1 MTDIKQLPENLKELE
16 QKAAFKSVYK
26 KHTVEQLQELLIE
39 AGTDYLSDDN
49 KAALVWRYM
58 DAKGM
63 DFDNQANDKPAQA
76 EPATTTT
83 EEIKDDAGNAQET
96 PKTDVSNDGNGNDGQ
111 ERSADAKTTT
121 ATTTADVKDDQPAS
135 TQTQETTDHAQTDT
149 PVSTD
154 DNSLSTIDSGSEEQP
169 SANAGRDN
177 QGGANKKRLN
187 PSNEQQPPADIEAE
201 AETNYIEVTNNGAY
215 NFYETATG
223 TMVKARQATKI
234 YTTATIDKAH
244 ILRNIDQYNQT
255 RGKTLSVHK

>member
-16 QKAAFKSVYK
+16 QNAAFKSVYK

-39 AGTDYLSDDN
+39 AETDYLSDDN
-49 KAALVWRYM
+49 KAALTWRYM

-63 DFDNQANDKPAQA
+63 SFDEAINDKPAQA
-76 EPATTTT
+76 EPTTPTT
-83 EEIKDDAGNAQET
+83 EETKDDAGSTQET
-96 PKTDVSNDGNGNDGQ
+96 PKTDVGNDGNGDDGQ
-111 ERSADAKTTT
+111 ERSADATTTT
-121 ATTTADVKDDQPAS
+121 APTNDQVKDDQPAS
-135 TQTQETTDHAQTDT
+135 TQTQEATDHAQTDT
-149 PVSTD
+149 PVSTNG
-154 DNSLSTIDSGSEEQP
+154 NSLPTIDSGSEERS
-169 SANAGRDN
+169 SASTRRDR
-177 QGGANKKRLN
+177 QGGANKKHLN

-255 RGKTLSVHK
+255 RGKTLNVHN

>member
-16 QKAAFKSVYK
+16 QNAAFKSVYK

-39 AGTDYLSDDN
+39 AETDYLSDDN
-49 KAALVWRYM
+49 KAALTWRYM

-83 EEIKDDAGNAQET
+83 EETKDDAGNAQET
-96 PKTDVSNDGNGNDGQ
+96 PKTDVSNDGNGDDGQ
-111 ERSADAKTTT
+111 ERSTDAKTTT
-121 ATTTADVKDDQPAS
+121 APTTADVKDDQPVDI
-135 TQTQETTDHAQTDT
+135 QTQETTDHAQTDT

-154 DNSLSTIDSGSEEQP
+154 DNSLPTIDSGSEEQP
-169 SANAGRDN
+169 SANAGRDS

>member
-16 QKAAFKSVYK
+16 QNATFKSVYK

-39 AGTDYLSDDN
+39 AETDYLSDDN
-49 KAALVWRYM
+49 KAALTWRYM

-76 EPATTTT
+76 EPTTPTT
-83 EEIKDDAGNAQET
+83 EEIKDDAGSTQET
-96 PKTDVSNDGNGNDGQ
+96 PKTDVANDGNGNDGQ
-111 ERSADAKTTT
+111 ERSATTTTTT
-121 ATTTADVKDDQPAS
+121 APTNDEVKDDQPAS
-135 TQTQETTDHAQTDT
+135 TQTQEATDHAQTDT
-149 PVSTD
+149 PVSTNG
-154 DNSLSTIDSGSEEQP
+154 NSLPTIDSGSEERS
-169 SANAGRDN
+169 SASGDPASE
-177 QGGANKKRLN
+177 A
-187 PSNEQQPPADIEAE
+187 PSNDQGLVTEPPAVDTPVTEAE
-201 AETNYIEVTNNGAY
+201 REFVEVTNNGAY

-255 RGKTLSVHK
+255 RGKTLNVHN